1 MNIVVPQQVKD
12 RFSEVQ
18 GQVQGKVV
26 ALGQLATNNY
36 AELHK
41 RFDQLPESWQQL
53 WTGVRARLQ
62 LLLMPLLG
70 ARRRGQGLASVLESL
85 AESVAADVRARRAIE
100 ADRAKPRTTA
110 RWVTIITI
118 SVLGFLTLTGDY
130 ISPYGSPLGQL
141 LLILLLSA
149 YVGLLIWMRNMAK
162 GEALPRFLGD
172 AAREGAHA

>member
-41 RFDQLPESWQQL
+41 RFDQLPESVQQL

-62 LLLMPLLG
+62 LLLDIAPRAELL
-70 ARRRGQGLASVLESL
+70 QLQTSVDELGLELGR
-85 AESVAADVRARRAIE
+85 VAADRDALKTELEALIEGKLAALSLSAAAAPVEIE
-100 ADRAKPRTTA
+100 AEAEVVEAAAEPKAERPAANGKAKN
-110 RWVTIITI
+110 
-118 SVLGFLTLTGDY
+118 
-130 ISPYGSPLGQL
+130 GSQ
-141 LLILLLSA
+141 
-149 YVGLLIWMRNMAK
+149 R
-162 GEALPRFLGD
+162 R
-172 AAREGAHA
+172 R